1 MNRISRDSGND
12 RSRFLASLTGLL
24 FILLCALPAG
34 AKVAADFNPNLDFS
48 RFKTF
53 AYIGGVE
60 QLLRMQVNPDLL
72 KNRIHRSVVRELTSK
87 GLREVQP
94 EENPDLVVRYWVE
107 TESDVQVTGS
117 INWGLYGNFYGD
129 YWAVMYVTMDT
140 PSTHKGTMGIELIDP
155 KARDL
160 AWRLFISEKLIHA
173 DPDKIWKTAD
183 NDIKKGFKNYPP
195 SPKDIEEKKQER
207 TKVDAAKKPSQP

>member
-1 MNRISRDSGND
+1 MNRISLESGNG
-12 RSRFLASLTGLL
+12 RCRFLLPLAGLL
-24 FILLCALPAG
+24 FLLLCALPAG
-34 AKVAADFNPNLDFS
+34 AKVAADFNPQLDFPK
-48 RFKTF
+48 FKTF

-60 QLLRMQVNPDLL
+60 QLLRLQLNPDLL
-72 KNRIHRSVVRELTSK
+72 KNRIQRSVVRELTSK

-117 INWGLYGNFYGD
+117 INWGIYGNFYGD
-129 YWAVMYVTMDT
+129 YWAVMYTTMDT
-140 PSTHKGTMGIELIDP
+140 PTTHRGTMGIELIDA

-183 NDIKKGFKNYPP
+183 NDIKKGFKKYPP
-195 SPKDIEEKKQER
+195 SAKDIEEKKLER
-207 TKVDAAKKPSQP
+207 AKVDAKKSSQP

>member
-1 MNRISRDSGND
+1 MSPETRNVRR
-12 RSRFLASLTGLL
+12 RFLATLAALL
-24 FILLCALPAG
+24 LLSLCALPAVG
-34 AKVAADFNPNLDFS
+34 KIATDFNPDLDFS
-48 RFKTF
+48 KFKTF
-53 AYIGGVE
+53 AFIGGIE

-94 EENPDLVVRYWVE
+94 GENPDLVVRYWVE

-117 INWGLYGNFYGD
+117 MNWGLYGNFYGG
-129 YWAVMYVTMDT
+129 YWSVMYVTMDT

-155 KARDL
+155 KVPDL
-160 AWRLFISEKLIHA
+160 AWRLFISEKLIHS
-173 DPDKIWKTAD
+173 DPDKIWKKAD
-183 NDIKKGFKNYPP
+183 SGIMKGFKNYPP

-207 TKVDAAKKPSQP
+207 AKMDAKKSSQP

>member
-1 MNRISRDSGND
+1 MV
-12 RSRFLASLTGLL
+12 
-24 FILLCALPAG
+24 LCALPAG
-34 AKVAADFNPNLDFS
+34 AKVATDFNPHLDFAM
-48 RFKTF
+48 FKTF

-72 KNRIHRSVVRELTSK
+72 KNRIHRSVERELTSK

-117 INWGLYGNFYGD
+117 INWGIYGNFYGD
-129 YWAVMYVTMDT
+129 YWAVMYTTMDT
-140 PSTHKGTMGIELIDP
+140 PTTHRGTMGIELIDP

-195 SPKDIEEKKQER
+195 SAKDIEEKKQER
-207 TKVDAAKKPSQP
+207 AKIDAAKKPSQP